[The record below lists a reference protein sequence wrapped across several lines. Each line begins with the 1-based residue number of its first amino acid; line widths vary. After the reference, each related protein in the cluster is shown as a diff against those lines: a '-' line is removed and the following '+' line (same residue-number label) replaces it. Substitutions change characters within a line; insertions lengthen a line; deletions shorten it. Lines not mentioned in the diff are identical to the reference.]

1 MFHNHKRTVYLLL
14 SAILCLLMVFTG
26 CRETGREQ
34 RLQRFFYDDDGMLV
48 LEGQR
53 TFMIGSYH
61 LPKSET
67 PYAVLRNNGFN
78 LVRLPANTR
87 ALDMA
92 EKHGLWGWLG
102 TGYINTA
109 AQDSSRIL
117 GLIDSLKS
125 HKALL
130 IWEIADEPA
139 FTWNAP
145 DLRIAP
151 EKMYETWQLI
161 KSTDPLHLV
170 YTNHGPVNLVST
182 LQKYNRST
190 DIIACDVYPVIPNGI
205 KPTYALF
212 ADGLQGDLLN
222 PYISQVGEYT
232 DKMRRVGGK
241 GKPLFMVLQGFSWEM
256 LKDVTERDTAM
267 IRYPT
272 REESRFMAYHSIIHG
287 ANGINYWGMDYTPQ
301 PSQFMEDL
309 YKVTKEL
316 AEMQP
321 VLSARSYPL
330 SLSKTYLETGH
341 SVDSGVEILAKKVN
355 GDLYL
360 LTVNADKNPVKI
372 TLGNFESF
380 QAVEVL
386 GEGRFVPVLN
396 GEITLTYQ
404 PFESH
409 ILKFKTIKKE
419 R

>member
-61 LPKSET
+61 LPKSAT
-67 PYAVLRNNGFN
+67 PYAELQNNGFN

-145 DLRIAP
+145 ELRIAP

-190 DIIACDVYPVIPNGI
+190 DII
-205 KPTYALF
+205 
-212 ADGLQGDLLN
+212 
-222 PYISQVGEYT
+222 
-232 DKMRRVGGK
+232 
-241 GKPLFMVLQGFSWEM
+241 
-256 LKDVTERDTAM
+256 
-267 IRYPT
+267 
-272 REESRFMAYHSIIHG
+272 
-287 ANGINYWGMDYTPQ
+287 
-301 PSQFMEDL
+301 
-309 YKVTKEL
+309 
-316 AEMQP
+316 
-321 VLSARSYPL
+321 
-330 SLSKTYLETGH
+330 
-341 SVDSGVEILAKKVN
+341 
-355 GDLYL
+355 
-360 LTVNADKNPVKI
+360 
-372 TLGNFESF
+372 
-380 QAVEVL
+380 
-386 GEGRFVPVLN
+386 
-396 GEITLTYQ
+396 
-404 PFESH
+404 
-409 ILKFKTIKKE
+409 
-419 R
+419 